1 MNFSFDQSAAVVLP
15 GNVGALSD
23 GLTLTDAAD
32 GGIIIENIQQNSPV
46 AKAGTLKKGDQL
58 NAVTIHFDN
67 LNSKEV
73 SKILKYS
80 EPYKTSLKLNEKEEL
95 KSPDFRYN
103 SPDMGSGDQAYLKLY
118 NSKIKPHLKLTKPDL
133 SVDGPGMDVN
143 GKNKMPSFNVKG
155 ISSPDI
161 DMNLKATKDVVLKLP
176 TNIDLAAP
184 KIQAEVKGPSLDI
197 DTPRLNG
204 AKVDGKMKPPGTFS
218 ISGVKPKVPEMDVS
232 APESK
237 TDVKV
242 PDIDIGGVNVPETKA
257 NLKMPK
263 LEMPS
268 FGLSG
273 PNGPDVD
280 VDGSVK
286 GKVKLPKADISA
298 PEIKTGI
305 GMDLKKPT
313 IGADFDMPDM
323 NLEVPD
329 VKLKGSRIK
338 MPSLNMSGKN
348 VSIPHVDANLPSG
361 NIDLAAPKIYADVK
375 SPNLEINAPNV
386 DDFGAEGKF
395 KIPKFKKPTFSIS
408 GNKPKKPELDASVP
422 DLKTDIKAPN
432 VDIGVPEAKSKWKMP
447 KLEMPSFGLSGPKGP
462 DVDVDGSL
470 KAPGVDVSVPNIKGN
485 YETPNVDI
493 KLPKGD
499 IDANIPDAELKEGK
513 FKLPGFNLP
522 GGKLSMS
529 GTDKGLKMPKGQ
541 VELSA
546 PDFQGDIRG
555 PSLDM
560 KGPSIDVNAPS
571 VDVPEAKGKWKMP
584 KLEMPSFGLSGP
596 KGPDVDVDGSLKAPG
611 VDVSAPNVKGNYE
624 APNVDIKLPK
634 GDIDANIPDA
644 ELKGGKFKL
653 PGFNLPGG
661 KLSMSGTD
669 KGLKMP
675 KGQVELSAPDFQ
687 GDIRGPSLDLKGP
700 NIDVN
705 APSLD
710 VPEAKGKWKM
720 PKLEMP
726 SFGLSGPK
734 GPDVDIDGSL
744 KAPAVDVSAP
754 NVKGNYE
761 APNVDIKL
769 PKGDIDANIPDA
781 ELKGGKFKLPGFNLP
796 GGKLSMSGTD
806 KGLKMPKGQ
815 VELSAPDFQGDI
827 RAPSLDLKVPNID
840 VNAPSLD
847 VPEAKG
853 KWKMP
858 KLEMPSFGLSG
869 PKGPD
874 VDVDGS
880 LKAPGV
886 NVSAPNVKGNIHV
899 PNVDLNLPKGDIDAN
914 IPDAEL
920 KGGKFKLPGFNLPS
934 GKLSMSG
941 TDKGLKMPKGQVELS
956 APDFQGDIRG
966 PSLDLK
972 GPSIDVNA
980 PSLDV
985 PEAKGKWKMPKLEMP
1000 SFGLS
1005 GPKGPDVDVDGS
1017 LKAPAVNVSAP
1028 NVKGNYEAPNV
1039 DIKLPKG
1046 DIDANIPDAELKG
1059 GKFKLPGFNL
1069 PGGTLSMSGTDKGL
1083 KMPKSQVELSA
1094 PDLQGDIRGP
1104 SLDLKGPSIDVN
1116 APSLD
1121 VPEAKGKW
1129 KMPKLE
1135 MPSFGLSG
1143 PKGPDVD
1150 VDGSLKA
1157 PGVDVSAPNVK
1168 GNIHVPNVDLNL
1180 PKGDIDANIPDAE
1193 LKGGK
1198 FKLPGFNLPSGKL
1211 SMSGTDKGLKMP
1223 KGQVELSA
1231 PDFQGDIRGPS
1242 LDMKG
1247 PSIDVNAPSVDVPEA
1262 KGKWKMPK
1270 LEMPSFGL
1278 SGPKGP
1284 DVDVDGSLKAPGVN
1298 VSAPNIKGNIHM
1310 PNVDLNLPKGEIDAN
1325 IPDAELSK
1333 RKFTMPKFNLPSANL
1348 SDPEMNLNLKAPT
1361 MTSDVDAKL
1370 KVPKLKKPNLE
1381 ISRLEGPNVSLDGK
1395 VKLPKA
1401 DISAP
1406 EMKTGIGFAG
1416 VDLKKPTISADYDMP
1431 DMNLE
1436 VPDVKLKGS
1445 GIKMPSFNMSGKN
1458 VSIPHVDANLPSGN
1472 IDLAAPKIDAD
1483 VKSPNLE
1490 INAPKVDDF
1499 SVEGKFKFPKF
1510 KKPTFS
1516 ISGNKP
1522 KKPEL
1527 DASVPDLKTDI
1538 KAPNVD
1544 IGVPEA
1550 KSKWKMPKLEMPSF
1564 GLSGPKGPD
1573 VDVDG
1578 SLKAPGVDV
1587 SAPNVKGNFEAP
1599 NVDIKLPKG
1608 DIDVNIPD
1616 AELKGGKFKLPGFNL
1631 PGGKLSMSGTDK
1643 GLKMPKGQVELSA
1656 PDFQG
1661 DIRGPSLDL
1670 KGPSIDVNA
1679 PSLDVPEAKGKWKM
1693 PKLEMPSFGLS
1704 GPKGPDVDV
1713 DGSLKAPAVDVS
1725 APNVK
1730 GNIHMPNVDLNLPKG
1745 DIDANIPD
1753 AELKGGKFKLPGFN
1767 LPSGKLSM
1775 SGTDKRLKMPKGQV
1789 ELSAPDF
1796 QGDIRGPSLDMK
1808 GPNIDVNAPS
1818 VDVPEAKGKWK
1829 MPKFE
1834 MPSFGLSGPKG
1845 PDVDV
1850 DGSLKAPGVDVSA
1863 PNVKGNYEAPN
1874 VHIKLPKGDIDA
1886 NIPDAE
1892 LKGGKFKLPGFNLP
1906 GGKLSMSGTDKGL
1919 KMPKGQVEL
1928 SAPDFQGDIRGPS
1941 LDMKG
1946 PSIDVNAPSLGVPE
1960 AKGKW
1965 KMPKLEMPSF
1975 GLSGPKGPDV
1985 DVDGSLKAPAVDVSA
2000 PNVKGNIQVPNVD
2013 LNLPKGDIDANI
2025 PDAELKGG
2033 KFKLPGFNLP
2043 SGKLSMSGTDKRLK
2057 MPKGQVELSAPDFQ
2071 GDIRGPSLDM
2081 KGPNID
2087 VNAPSLDVPEAKGK
2101 WKMPKFE
2108 MPFFGLSGPKGPDVD
2123 VDGSLKAPGVDVSA
2137 PNVKG
2142 NYEAPNVH
2150 IKLPKGDIDA
2160 NIPDAELK
2168 GGKFKLPGFNLPGGK
2183 LSMSGTDKGLKMPKG
2198 QVELSA
2204 PDFQGDIRGPSLDM
2218 KGPSIDVNAPSL
2230 DVPEAKGKWKMPK
2243 LEMPS
2248 FGLSGPKG
2256 PDVDVDGSLKAPA
2269 VDVSAP
2275 NVKGNIHMPNV
2286 DLNLPKG
2293 DIDANIPDAELKGG
2307 EFKLPGFNLPSGK
2320 LSMSGTD
2327 KRLKMPKGQ
2336 VELSAPDFQGD
2347 IRGPSLDMKGPNIDV
2362 NAPSVDVPEAKGKW
2376 KMPKFEMPSFGLS
2389 GSKGPDVDVDG
2400 SLKAPG
2406 VDVSAPNVKGNI
2418 QVPNVDLNLPK
2429 GDIDANIPDAELKGG
2444 KFKLPG
2450 FNLPSGKLSM
2460 SGTDKRLKMPKG
2472 QVELSAPDLQGDI
2485 RGPSLDMKGP
2495 NIDVNAPSVDV
2506 PEAKGKWKMPK
2517 LEMPSFGLSGP
2528 KGPDVDVDGSL
2539 KAPGVDVSA
2548 PNVKGNIAVPNVDLH
2563 LPKGDIVANIPDAE
2577 LNKQKLKI
2585 PKFTKPK
2592 LEMSGIEGSNM
2603 HFDGNVK
2610 IPKADV
2616 SAPEVKTAI
2625 GYAGVDLKNPTIG
2638 ADFDMPDMNL
2648 EVPDAKVKGPSL
2660 KKPSLNMPSG
2670 NVSIPDVNINLPTH
2684 SIRGDAGIH
2693 MPGVGAQQRKLKNP
2707 NMDMKGAK
2715 VDVNLPNLHGDFRE
2729 IGVDVST
2736 PNLYAEVND
2745 PKLNIGSDENINMQN
2760 KCSRETFKIRS
2771 SLSDVDDVST
2781 LPESDPNL
2789 KARTSSTLH
2798 VADASMSKKSK
2809 FKFPK
2814 FFNFSHKSKGSVD
2827 FTKAKAASSSGTFTS
2842 KLPLP
2847 ELEFSVSKN

>member
-1 MNFSFDQSAAVVLP
+1 
-15 GNVGALSD
+15 
-23 GLTLTDAAD
+23 
-32 GGIIIENIQQNSPV
+32 
-46 AKAGTLKKGDQL
+46 
-58 NAVTIHFDN
+58 
-67 LNSKEV
+67 
-73 SKILKYS
+73 
-80 EPYKTSLKLNEKEEL
+80 
-95 KSPDFRYN
+95 
-103 SPDMGSGDQAYLKLY
+103 
-118 NSKIKPHLKLTKPDL
+118 
-133 SVDGPGMDVN
+133 MDVN

-161 DMNLKATKDVVLKLP
+161 DMNLKATKDVDLRLP

-184 KIQAEVKGPSLDI
+184 KFQAEVKGPSLDI
-197 DTPRLNG
+197 ETPRLNG
-204 AKVDGKMKPPGTFS
+204 AKIEGKIKPPGSFS
-218 ISGVKPKVPEMDVS
+218 ISGVKPKMDVS

-242 PDIDIGGVNVPETKA
+242 PDIDIGGVNVPESKA

-329 VKLKGSRIK
+329 VKLKGSGIK
-338 MPSLNMSGKN
+338 MPSLNLSGKN

-361 NIDLAAPKIYADVK
+361 NIDLAGPKIDADVK
-375 SPNLEINAPNV
+375 SPNLEINAQNV

-395 KIPKFKKPTFSIS
+395 KFPKFKKPTFSIS

-447 KLEMPSFGLSGPKGP
+447 KLEMPSFGLSGPDVDIDGSLKAPGVDVSIPNNKGNYETPNVDIKLPKGDIDANNPDAELKGGKFKLPGFNSPSSKLSMSGTDKGLKMPKGQVELSAPDFQGDISGPSLDMKGPSIDVNAPSLDVSEAKGKWKMPKLEMPSFGLTGPKGPDVDVDGSLKAPGVDVSAPNVKGNIAVPNVDLNLPKGDIDANIPDAELKGGKFKLPGFNLPSSKLSMSGTDKGLKMPKGQVELSAPDFQGDIRSPSLDMKGPSIDVNAPSLDVPEAKGKWKMPKFEMPSFGLSGPKGP

-470 KAPGVDVSVPNIKGN
+470 KAPGVDVSVPNVKGN
-485 YETPNVDI
+485 YEAPNVDI

-499 IDANIPDAELKEGK
+499 IDANIPDAELKGGK

-522 GGKLSMS
+522 GGKSSMSGTDKGLKMPKGQVELSAPDFQGDIRGPSLDMKGPSIDVNAPNVDVPEAKGKWKMPKLEMPSFGLTGPKGPDEEVDGSLKAPGVNVPAPNVKGNIHVPNVDLNLPKGDIDANIPDAELKGGKFKLPGFNLPSSKLSMS

-571 VDVPEAKGKWKMP
+571 LDVPEAKGKWKMP
-584 KLEMPSFGLSGP
+584 KFEMPSFGLTGP

-611 VDVSAPNVKGNYE
+611 VDVSAPNVKGNI
-624 APNVDIKLPK
+624 AVPNVDLNLPK

-653 PGFNLPGG
+653 PGFNLPSS

-687 GDIRGPSLDLKGP
+687 GDISGPSLDMKGP
-700 NIDVN
+700 SIDVN
-705 APSLD
+705 APNVD

-726 SFGLSGPK
+726 SFGL
-734 GPDVDIDGSL
+734 
-744 KAPAVDVSAP
+744 
-754 NVKGNYE
+754 
-761 APNVDIKL
+761 
-769 PKGDIDANIPDA
+769 
-781 ELKGGKFKLPGFNLP
+781 
-796 GGKLSMSGTD
+796 T
-806 KGLKMPKGQ
+806 
-815 VELSAPDFQGDI
+815 
-827 RAPSLDLKVPNID
+827 
-840 VNAPSLD
+840 
-847 VPEAKG
+847 
-853 KWKMP
+853 
-858 KLEMPSFGLSG
+858 G

-886 NVSAPNVKGNIHV
+886 NVPAPNVKGNIHV

-934 GKLSMSG
+934 S
-941 TDKGLKMPKGQVELS
+941 
-956 APDFQGDIRG
+956 
-966 PSLDLK
+966 
-972 GPSIDVNA
+972 
-980 PSLDV
+980 
-985 PEAKGKWKMPKLEMP
+985 
-1000 SFGLS
+1000 
-1005 GPKGPDVDVDGS
+1005 
-1017 LKAPAVNVSAP
+1017 
-1028 NVKGNYEAPNV
+1028 
-1039 DIKLPKG
+1039 
-1046 DIDANIPDAELKG
+1046 
-1059 GKFKLPGFNL
+1059 
-1069 PGGTLSMSGTDKGL
+1069 
-1083 KMPKSQVELSA
+1083 
-1094 PDLQGDIRGP
+1094 
-1104 SLDLKGPSIDVN
+1104 
-1116 APSLD
+1116 
-1121 VPEAKGKW
+1121 
-1129 KMPKLE
+1129 
-1135 MPSFGLSG
+1135 
-1143 PKGPDVD
+1143 
-1150 VDGSLKA
+1150 
-1157 PGVDVSAPNVK
+1157 
-1168 GNIHVPNVDLNL
+1168 
-1180 PKGDIDANIPDAE
+1180 
-1193 LKGGK
+1193 
-1198 FKLPGFNLPSGKL
+1198 KL

-1247 PSIDVNAPSVDVPEA
+1247 PSIDVNAPSLDVPEA

-1270 LEMPSFGL
+1270 FEMPSFGL

-1284 DVDVDGSLKAPGVN
+1284 DVDVDASLKAPGVDVSVPN
-1298 VSAPNIKGNIHM
+1298 VKGNIHV

-1348 SDPEMNLNLKAPT
+1348 SDQEMNLNLKAPT

-1381 ISRLEGPNVSLDGK
+1381 ISRLEGPTVRLDGK

-1416 VDLKKPTISADYDMP
+1416 MDLKKPTISTDYDMP

-1445 GIKMPSFNMSGKN
+1445 GIKMPSLNLSGKT

-1472 IDLAAPKIDAD
+1472 IDLAGPKIDAD

-1499 SVEGKFKFPKF
+1499 GAEGKFKFPKF

-1587 SAPNVKGNFEAP
+1587 SAPKVKGNYETP

-1631 PGGKLSMSGTDK
+1631 PGDKLSMSGTDK

-1661 DIRGPSLDL
+1661 DISGPSLDM

-1679 PSLDVPEAKGKWKM
+1679 PRLDVPEAKGKWKM

-1704 GPKGPDVDV
+1704 GPKGPGVDV
-1713 DGSLKAPAVDVS
+1713 DGSLKAPGVNVS

-1730 GNIHMPNVDLNLPKG
+1730 GNIAMPNVDLNLPKG

-1753 AELKGGKFKLPGFN
+1753 AELKGGKFKLPGFS

-1775 SGTDKRLKMPKGQV
+1775 SGTDKVLKMPKGQV
-1789 ELSAPDF
+1789 ELSAPEL

-1808 GPNIDVNAPS
+1808 GPSIDVNAS
-1818 VDVPEAKGKWK
+1818 SADVPEAKGKWK

-1850 DGSLKAPGVDVSA
+1850 DGSLKV
-1863 PNVKGNYEAPN
+1863 
-1874 VHIKLPKGDIDA
+1874 
-1886 NIPDAE
+1886 
-1892 LKGGKFKLPGFNLP
+1892 
-1906 GGKLSMSGTDKGL
+1906 
-1919 KMPKGQVEL
+1919 
-1928 SAPDFQGDIRGPS
+1928 
-1941 LDMKG
+1941 
-1946 PSIDVNAPSLGVPE
+1946 
-1960 AKGKW
+1960 
-1965 KMPKLEMPSF
+1965 
-1975 GLSGPKGPDV
+1975 
-1985 DVDGSLKAPAVDVSA
+1985 
-2000 PNVKGNIQVPNVD
+2000 
-2013 LNLPKGDIDANI
+2013 
-2025 PDAELKGG
+2025 
-2033 KFKLPGFNLP
+2033 
-2043 SGKLSMSGTDKRLK
+2043 
-2057 MPKGQVELSAPDFQ
+2057 
-2071 GDIRGPSLDM
+2071 
-2081 KGPNID
+2081 
-2087 VNAPSLDVPEAKGK
+2087 
-2101 WKMPKFE
+2101 
-2108 MPFFGLSGPKGPDVD
+2108 
-2123 VDGSLKAPGVDVSA
+2123 
-2137 PNVKG
+2137 
-2142 NYEAPNVH
+2142 
-2150 IKLPKGDIDA
+2150 
-2160 NIPDAELK
+2160 
-2168 GGKFKLPGFNLPGGK
+2168 
-2183 LSMSGTDKGLKMPKG
+2183 
-2198 QVELSA
+2198 
-2204 PDFQGDIRGPSLDM
+2204 
-2218 KGPSIDVNAPSL
+2218 
-2230 DVPEAKGKWKMPK
+2230 
-2243 LEMPS
+2243 
-2248 FGLSGPKG
+2248 
-2256 PDVDVDGSLKAPA
+2256 
-2269 VDVSAP
+2269 
-2275 NVKGNIHMPNV
+2275 
-2286 DLNLPKG
+2286 
-2293 DIDANIPDAELKGG
+2293 
-2307 EFKLPGFNLPSGK
+2307 
-2320 LSMSGTD
+2320 
-2327 KRLKMPKGQ
+2327 
-2336 VELSAPDFQGD
+2336 
-2347 IRGPSLDMKGPNIDV
+2347 
-2362 NAPSVDVPEAKGKW
+2362 
-2376 KMPKFEMPSFGLS
+2376 
-2389 GSKGPDVDVDG
+2389 
-2400 SLKAPG
+2400 
-2406 VDVSAPNVKGNI
+2406 
-2418 QVPNVDLNLPK
+2418 
-2429 GDIDANIPDAELKGG
+2429 
-2444 KFKLPG
+2444 
-2450 FNLPSGKLSM
+2450 
-2460 SGTDKRLKMPKG
+2460 
-2472 QVELSAPDLQGDI
+2472 
-2485 RGPSLDMKGP
+2485 
-2495 NIDVNAPSVDV
+2495 
-2506 PEAKGKWKMPK
+2506 
-2517 LEMPSFGLSGP
+2517 
-2528 KGPDVDVDGSL
+2528 
-2539 KAPGVDVSA
+2539 PGVDVSA

-2585 PKFTKPK
+2585 PKFTKSK

-2603 HFDGNVK
+2603 YLDGNVK

-2616 SAPEVKTAI
+2616 SAPEVKTGI
-2625 GYAGVDLKNPTIG
+2625 GYAGVDLKNRTIG

-2670 NVSIPDVNINLPTH
+2670 NVSIPDVNINVPTH

-2693 MPGVGAQQRKLKNP
+2693 MPGVGAQGRKLKDP
-2707 NMDMKGAK
+2707 NVDMKGAK

-2745 PKLNIGSDENINMQN
+2745 SKLNIGSDENINMQN
-2760 KCSRETFKIRS
+2760 KFSRETFKIRSS

-2798 VADASMSKKSK
+2798 VADASMNKKSK